1 MRYEFH
7 LGKLITSSHA
17 LDAGSFKK
25 RHRSID
31 GAFFMGEEGSL
42 SNKRLNN
49 PSNFKSVLK
58 KLNL

>member
-17 LDAGSFKK
+17 LDAVSLKK

-31 GAFFMGEEGSL
+31 GAFFMGEGARSAINGLTTCQILSL
-42 SNKRLNN
+42 S
-49 PSNFKSVLK
+49 
-58 KLNL
+58 